1 MTRLTPVR
9 RRAMHKLA
17 TRGRYLAAAA
27 AGCSSIAKATFSE
40 PVVSFREMQVNGLGL
55 TGGSLDIVLSVYN
68 PNKFNLDGKALTYR
82 LMIDSVMFGE
92 AQLNSAFT
100 VQNGDSTQ
108 VRLPLNFTYAGIGSA
123 GRQLLN
129 TGTVNYRVTGDIT
142 VGTPIGDF
150 KRPYDR
156 TGRYTLLRGSR

>member
-1 MTRLTPVR
+1 MLKLERRL
-9 RRAMHKLA
+9 AWS
-17 TRGRYLAAAA
+17 AAALA
-27 AGCSSIAKATFSE
+27 LIASAGCASLAKKTFAE
-40 PVVSFREMQVNGLGL
+40 PVVSFREMRLNGVGL
-55 TGGSLDIVLSVYN
+55 TGGSLDVVLSVYN

-92 AQLNSAFT
+92 GMLSSAFT
-100 VQNGDSTQ
+100 VQNGDSTT
-108 VRLPLNFTYAGIGSA
+108 VRLPLNFTYSGIGSA

-156 TGRYTLLRGSR
+156 TGRYTLMGGSR

>member
-1 MTRLTPVR
+1 MR
-9 RRAMHKLA
+9 KLA
-17 TRGRYLAAAA
+17 MRGRYLTAAALTLTLVAA
-27 AGCSSIAKATFSE
+27 AGCASLGRKAFSE
-40 PVVSFREMQVNGLGL
+40 PVVTFKEMQINGLGL
-55 TGGSLDIVLSVYN
+55 TGGSLDVVLNVYN
-68 PNKFNLDGKALTYR
+68 PNKFSLDGKALTYR
-82 LMIDSVMFGE
+82 LMIDSVDFGQG
-92 AQLNSAFT
+92 QLTSAFT

-108 VRLPLNFTYAGIGSA
+108 VRLPLNFTYSGIGAA

-129 TGTVNYRVTGDIT
+129 TGTVNYRVLGDIT